1 MDKLPIHTS
10 DIERLIHFNY
20 LNVTWLSQFQFAFRH
35 GEQLFA
41 RGRKTTSGRVCQPVA
56 IFNVNQGRDSELG
69 AYRGDTPNMVNMPVG
84 QNNGGG
90 REPVRADNFIDSLHG
105 ILAWINDDGR
115 LAWALGHHISVGGPG
130 AGGKTLDQHK
140 GASLAMGTLR
150 HLVEPDLKKVAS
162 QQPVYEP
169 MESRYMSSQ
178 KRERDLARA
187 KFERQQIKRSERA
200 QRAKRNQR
208 FTAIVVV
215 IALVVAGV
223 GFAVFS
229 AVGDDSAPVAQESQ
243 TPPDP
248 TASETATA
256 AAAVECAVA
265 GTARADDISYP
276 DGPQALDFS
285 PTTLTLNTNCGVIEI
300 ALDPNAPETVA
311 SEAFLASSGFYDNTS
326 CHRLTTEGIYVLQ
339 CGDPAGNG
347 SGGPGYSIPDENLPE
362 EGSVNYPAGTIA
374 MANAGPGTSGS
385 QFFIVYADTSLPAGY
400 SIWGTVTSG
409 LGIVQDLA
417 SAGVEGGLTDGPP
430 AQPVFINTATVS

>member
-1 MDKLPIHTS
+1 
-10 DIERLIHFNY
+10 
-20 LNVTWLSQFQFAFRH
+20 
-35 GEQLFA
+35 
-41 RGRKTTSGRVCQPVA
+41 
-56 IFNVNQGRDSELG
+56 
-69 AYRGDTPNMVNMPVG
+69 
-84 QNNGGG
+84 
-90 REPVRADNFIDSLHG
+90 
-105 ILAWINDDGR
+105 
-115 LAWALGHHISVGGPG
+115 
-130 AGGKTLDQHK
+130 
-140 GASLAMGTLR
+140 
-150 HLVEPDLKKVAS
+150 
-162 QQPVYEP
+162 
-169 MESRYMSSQ
+169 MSNQ

-248 TASETATA
+248 TASETVTA

-285 PTTLTLNTNCGVIEI
+285 PTTLTLDTNCGVIEI

-326 CHRLTTEGIYVLQ
+326 CHRLTTEGLYVLQ

-385 QFFIVYADTSLPAGY
+385 QFFIVYAPTSLPAGY

-430 AQPVFINTATVS
+430 AQPIFINTATVS